1 MAILTDTLI
10 QAGLE
15 PAAAALYIAL
25 AENGEQGV
33 SQLMTTTGLSRAGAY
48 DALNLLMA
56 REYVEYRKEGRN
68 AWYKAAHPNKLIGLA
83 QEQQRAAALLTKE
96 MEGAISQL
104 TGAFNLGNAKPGV
117 RFFEGKEGLKQ
128 ALWDSLTTKSTI
140 YTMSRANYSNPFA
153 QEINQAYVAER
164 LRRKVKKKTII
175 FGATTNST
183 PPNELTE
190 VKKIAHAHLAQDIAV
205 EVYDDTVSYLTVTD
219 ETAVA
224 FLIKN
229 PAIAAYHRAVFE
241 TMWSQAQ
248 Y

>member
-1 MAILTDTLI
+1 MAILTETLI

-25 AENGEQGV
+25 VENGEQGV
-33 SQLMTTTGLSRAGAY
+33 SQLMATTGLSRAGAY
-48 DALNLLMA
+48 DALNLLVA

-68 AWYKAAHPNKLIGLA
+68 AWYKAAHPNKLLSLVE
-83 QEQQRAAALLTKE
+83 EQQRSTALLAKE
-96 MEGAISQL
+96 MESTINQL

-128 ALWDSLTTKSTI
+128 ALWDSLGTKSTI
-140 YTMSRANYSNPFA
+140 YTMSKANYTTPFA
-153 QEINQAYVAER
+153 QEVNQAYVAER
-164 LRRKVKKKTII
+164 LRRKVKKKII
-175 FGATTNST
+175 LFGNTTGSL
-183 PPNELTE
+183 PNELTE
-190 VKKIAHAHLAQDIAV
+190 VKKISQTSLAQDIAV

-241 TMWSQAQ
+241 SMWLQAQ